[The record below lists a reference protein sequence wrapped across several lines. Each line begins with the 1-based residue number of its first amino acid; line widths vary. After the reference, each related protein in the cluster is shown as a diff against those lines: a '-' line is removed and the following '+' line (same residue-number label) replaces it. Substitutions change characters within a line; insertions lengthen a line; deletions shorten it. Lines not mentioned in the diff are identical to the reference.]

1 MQAGGSLTSTAGV
14 ARQINGRAMARFPFS
29 KLAVLG
35 SPFVIIFLSSNIV
48 NVGNLAFNLMFSRWM
63 GPEVFGD
70 LAVTLTLMLAVMGIL
85 TAVQMAVSQIVSA
98 SAEDNR
104 QSLLNTLSNIN
115 RFVIAVMGVGLPFV
129 LALIWL
135 TKPGVALGMA
145 EPTAL
150 LILALAIP
158 VAGPLTLLRGVV
170 NGQID
175 VKRIV
180 LTAQVEMLVR
190 LILAIAAWQLGLGL
204 NGVVWAL
211 SLSLAAGWLAMGR
224 VLPSPSRRLPG
235 LGHSERI
242 LARRVGAIALPFAL
256 LQGAQVALLDGD
268 VFLAKLLLSE
278 TEAGLVAALSLVQ
291 RIQFFACFGLAAVL
305 LPSVSKAVA
314 EGGNGLRQAVPV
326 ATLFLAVALPF
337 VAGAVVFPQQMIAV
351 LFGQGYL
358 AAEPAL
364 LPTAMAAAA
373 FTFAYLVATFMA
385 GRNARLGI
393 WMICAA
399 VPVQITAILL
409 ASSMVEGFDLATL
422 LWVKLACLVT
432 LAIAVSLG
440 TAINLKSKLP
450 TK

>member
-1 MQAGGSLTSTAGV
+1 MQADGSLTSPADV
-14 ARQINGRAMARFPFS
+14 ARPSSGRAMSRVLIS
-29 KLAVLG
+29 KLAFLS
-35 SPFVIIFLSSNIV
+35 SPFVVIFLSSNIV
-48 NVGNLAFNLMFSRWM
+48 NVGNLAFNLLFSRWM

-70 LAVTLTLMLAVMGIL
+70 LAVTLTLMLAVMGVL
-85 TAVQMAVSQIVSA
+85 TAVQMAVSQVISSA
-98 SAEDNR
+98 VDAER
-104 QSLLNTLSNIN
+104 AALMGRLANIN
-115 RFVIAVMGVGLPFV
+115 RFFIASVGVALPFV

-135 TKPGVALGMA
+135 NQPGEALGMA
-145 EPTAL
+145 EPKAL
-150 LILALAIP
+150 LILALALP

-170 NGQID
+170 NGRID
-175 VKRIV
+175 VIRIV
-180 LTAQVEMLVR
+180 LTAQVEMFVR
-190 LILAIAAWQLGLGL
+190 LGLAIAAWQLGLGL

-224 VLPSPSRRLPG
+224 VLPSPTRVLPRLDQ
-235 LGHSERI
+235 SERA
-242 LARRVGAIALPFAL
+242 LLRRVGAIALPFAL

-291 RIQFFACFGLAAVL
+291 RIQFFACFGLAAIL

-314 EGGNGLRQAVPV
+314 EGGSGLRQAAPV
-326 ATLFLAVALPF
+326 AGLFLAVALPF
-337 VAGAVVFPQQMIAV
+337 VAGAVLFPQQMIAV
-351 LFGQGYL
+351 LFGQEYL

-364 LPTAMAAAA
+364 LPTALAAAA

-399 VPVQITAILL
+399 VPVQIAAILA
-409 ASSMVEGFDLATL
+409 ASSLVGAFDLATL
-422 LWVKLACLVT
+422 LWVKLTCLGT
-432 LAIAVSLG
+432 LAVAVGVGVVL
-440 TAINLKSKLP
+440 NLKAISP